1 MSRPVTD
8 RPTGLDLNRARLL
21 VMSFRAASPLIY
33 SLLFWLS
40 LDVRPSV
47 LLVTRRYGDFVPY
60 TLMGRIWVLAVILS
74 GAFLVAQLVSSVLA
88 ALAAGRRG
96 TGTFTKSTPRH
107 VILCGNIKWEFFV
120 QFVIELYA
128 IPSVDEPML
137 VVLHTAPFGTEGD
150 QGAAELWNGFVHSA
164 AVPDRVRYKLVY
176 LEGDATA
183 ADALHRARV
192 GDASAVFVL
201 CNQHSED
208 TVAEDSATLKRVL
221 TIRALAPAVPVYAMV
236 ALRDSMLQI
245 SFALSPAA
253 GRPPPRRGQAGRLRR
268 QRRVRRGPPKRPRR
282 RAVVGS
288 AAVDNS
294 RGDGPSAS
302 TTSASDVLRPLP
314 AERVPS
320 GTGGSS
326 QTAFLPWSTA
336 PSRKS
341 LQSVGDVSSGMGGGG
356 GSGSVSGADGDGGGE
371 AWSSDG
377 SMDQSTPLP
386 SLPSSS
392 PTSPSVSTHSSFS
405 HWSSLSSRGSS
416 SDSSG
421 DERFTSFDSINVP
434 DVAAADS
441 AYPMPVPSAAQL
453 SEAVCMQEVEMG
465 LLAENVFCNGLST
478 LLCNLCQRVRPPADA
493 QLPSTDAMWMH
504 EYRLGSE
511 CHFGFC
517 AVPDDLDGVAMAD
530 VAVVLYDLGIVL
542 LAVRHEQRL
551 GLSPPRW
558 ATVAPSTVFR
568 RGDTA
573 IAITYLE
580 DAEVAEQFQ
589 VAASAHCAPMPSYSA
604 DDGSTTGSGSM
615 LGPRLVPPEGP
626 PWGAMHPATP
636 GIRVAGEQSPDDD
649 EDDFGGM
656 SMERV
661 AEEIVSLPSAIAALP
676 QDALHRVG
684 RASLLGQSA
693 GGGDRGGGGG
703 DGSAVS
709 GIHQDADVGPMH
721 ADSDTG
727 GSASTSSPSIV
738 MAVTVDPSAVAA
750 APAPVQAPHVL
761 ASPLN
766 PLREERE
773 RADAQPPQ
781 LPMLVPS
788 VDSSSG
794 GRAIDEA
801 RGRLSPFLN
810 PVRVE
815 RGRAD
820 AQPPQLSTLV
830 PSVDSTSRGG
840 GLIDR
845 VEGGLAAF
853 VDPLPLDRGQAD
865 AQPPQLPMLVPSVG
879 SSSGGGGVIDRVQG
893 GLAPTL
899 NPLPV
904 GRGEADAQ
912 TPHLPVLAPSVDT
925 SNGGGAVIDRDKLQ
939 RLRQQ
944 RWQGPS
950 KWNRGSAAN
959 SSVTGSAAETATGMA
974 LVVERLDRRAPL
986 ASSFGLAADSSTS
999 SRDTFGR
1006 PGSSSDVASASLNGD
1021 SGNGQDRV
1029 NTQLP
1034 AGHRQ
1039 SSTSEGSNG
1048 SGWVPATAAGPP
1060 RGSSKAAMSA
1070 AAFAAAGGRNL
1081 ILYGARPLP
1090 VRLRSHIVVC
1100 LLGAVAVGN
1109 LRAFLERI
1117 WQPRDGGRAPR
1128 TPVVAVSAAFTAAD
1142 EAALSKYDK
1151 SPLFLVRGN
1160 SMAIPTLRRAQY
1172 GSAKA
1177 ILILACEARPHQH
1190 ASDSRALF
1198 TVMTLDHLL
1207 TTNSSV
1213 FVCCML
1219 DAEASMALLRA
1230 PANPRRQGTTLGEHT
1245 EPAMTTRTPAVFS
1258 WARVPSGL
1266 PSPAASFVGSLPRTY
1281 SGLGYA
1287 SASAPGVSSSSVASP
1302 GPYSGGGG
1310 GGYAYASRTPMP
1322 SGRDESDA
1330 YRHLAGGL
1338 SSASLFNSALYGGA
1352 SSTWGGSQRNLRFD
1366 GAGIPVGGSGIGVG
1380 AYAGASGT
1388 LGADTLTVSAHAE
1401 TRMRQRYASGE
1412 VLLSSALLALAVR
1425 EAETPGLMA
1434 AVRTVFGVGLGTR
1447 ARSTRCWIRALP
1459 VPRSWL
1465 YPGADSEWGGTD
1477 DDSSHGDDFGGSPSS
1492 RVYRDLFEA
1501 LLPLGALPLGLY
1513 RAGDAVFRMRVTYD
1527 EPGGLGGERSSS
1539 GSQRG
1544 SSVDWTPASTAA
1556 HSRRGSA
1563 STLSPAS
1570 HGGSG
1575 GESSNEA
1582 EPVLSSTD
1590 ERGFRRLGRS
1600 GTSGGGGRSGRLGTA
1615 GAWSIDHH
1623 LEVMEAQLVREGG
1636 LGLGGHALGSDA
1648 AGGPAD
1654 ARDHLSG
1661 DEELPPLGYDEYDD
1675 EEELGEEIEDGDLE
1689 GAGGGAPLSY
1699 VCPTSGNV
1707 IYYQELPSPRDNRLP
1722 YVYTNPEPFTLL
1734 SPLDAVYVLVHPET
1748 HIPDRW

>member
-1 MSRPVTD
+1 MWGVTPSPFIYRLARWLTFFRVLACWGVCVNYVICSHLQRRASVGLAAD
-8 RPTGLDLNRARLL
+8 RLMAAVILGRL
-21 VMSFRAASPLIY
+21 VSVIAASRAPY
-33 SLLFWLS
+33 GVVASVEGAVECLS
-40 LDVRPSV
+40 LVSLAASTSWCHFGFLQAYIMLLRFRQLEQEGLSFNVELSVVARSVVRLVLQFVVFVFIFASGLQMAELLGDPSEV
-47 LLVTRRYGDFVPY
+47 LAATSFEMTWVNALYMSCVTITTVGYGDFVPY

-120 QFVIELYA
+120 QFVMELYA

-738 MAVTVDPSAVAA
+738 MAVTVDPSA
-750 APAPVQAPHVL
+750 
-761 ASPLN
+761 
-766 PLREERE
+766 
-773 RADAQPPQ
+773 
-781 LPMLVPS
+781 
-788 VDSSSG
+788 
-794 GRAIDEA
+794 
-801 RGRLSPFLN
+801 
-810 PVRVE
+810 
-815 RGRAD
+815 
-820 AQPPQLSTLV
+820 
-830 PSVDSTSRGG
+830 
-840 GLIDR
+840 
-845 VEGGLAAF
+845 
-853 VDPLPLDRGQAD
+853 
-865 AQPPQLPMLVPSVG
+865 
-879 SSSGGGGVIDRVQG
+879 
-893 GLAPTL
+893 
-899 NPLPV
+899 
-904 GRGEADAQ
+904 
-912 TPHLPVLAPSVDT
+912 
-925 SNGGGAVIDRDKLQ
+925 
-939 RLRQQ
+939 
-944 RWQGPS
+944 
-950 KWNRGSAAN
+950 
-959 SSVTGSAAETATGMA
+959 
-974 LVVERLDRRAPL
+974 
-986 ASSFGLAADSSTS
+986 
-999 SRDTFGR
+999 
-1006 PGSSSDVASASLNGD
+1006 
-1021 SGNGQDRV
+1021 
-1029 NTQLP
+1029 
-1034 AGHRQ
+1034 
-1039 SSTSEGSNG
+1039 
-1048 SGWVPATAAGPP
+1048 
-1060 RGSSKAAMSA
+1060 
-1070 AAFAAAGGRNL
+1070 
-1081 ILYGARPLP
+1081 
-1090 VRLRSHIVVC
+1090 
-1100 LLGAVAVGN
+1100 
-1109 LRAFLERI
+1109 
-1117 WQPRDGGRAPR
+1117 PRDGGRAPR

-1600 GTSGGGGRSGRLGTA
+1600 GTSGGGVRSGRLGTA

>member
-1 MSRPVTD
+1 
-8 RPTGLDLNRARLL
+8 
-21 VMSFRAASPLIY
+21 
-33 SLLFWLS
+33 
-40 LDVRPSV
+40 
-47 LLVTRRYGDFVPY
+47 
-60 TLMGRIWVLAVILS
+60 MGRIWVLAVILS

-107 VILCGNIKWEFFV
+107 VILCGHIKWEFFV
-120 QFVIELYA
+120 QFVMELYA
-128 IPSVDEPML
+128 TPSADEPML
-137 VVLHTAPFGTEGD
+137 IVLHTAPFGTEGD

-176 LEGDATA
+176 LEGDATSS
-183 ADALHRARV
+183 DALHRARV

-221 TIRALAPAVPVYAMV
+221 TIRALAPTVPVYAMV

-245 SFALSPAA
+245 SFALSPSS
-253 GRPPPRRGQAGRLRR
+253 GQPPPRRGQAGRLRR
-268 QRRVRRGPPKRPRR
+268 RARVRRGPPKRPRR
-282 RAVVGS
+282 RAAAGS
-288 AAVDNS
+288 ADTAAAF
-294 RGDGPSAS
+294 GEDGPSAS
-302 TTSASDVLRPLP
+302 ATSVSDVLRPLS
-314 AERVPS
+314 AEWVPS
-320 GTGGSS
+320 GTGGSAQS
-326 QTAFLPWSTA
+326 ASLPWSTA

-341 LQSVGDVSSGMGGGG
+341 SQSVGDMSSGVGGGG
-356 GSGSVSGADGDGGGE
+356 GSESVSGGDGVGGSGDP
-371 AWSSDG
+371 WSPDG
-377 SMDQSTPLP
+377 SGDESTPLP

-392 PTSPSVSTHSSFS
+392 PASASVSTNSSFS
-405 HWSSLSSRGSS
+405 HWSSVSSRGWS
-416 SDSSG
+416 SDSSTDG
-421 DERFTSFDSINVP
+421 RFSSSDSINVP
-434 DVAAADS
+434 DVTAADS
-441 AYPMPVPSAAQL
+441 AYATLPPSAAQL

-517 AVPDDLDGVAMAD
+517 AVPDDLVGVAMAD

-551 GLSPPRW
+551 GASPPRW

-580 DAEVAEQFQ
+580 DAEMVEQFQ
-589 VAASAHCAPMPSYSA
+589 VAANAPHATMPSYSA
-604 DDGSTTGSGSM
+604 DDRSTTGSGSV
-615 LGPRLVPPEGP
+615 LGPRSAPPGGP
-626 PWGAMHPATP
+626 AGGAIHPRGP
-636 GIRVAGEQSPDDD
+636 GIRVAGDAD
-649 EDDFGGM
+649 ELSRDGNEDSFGGM
-656 SMERV
+656 SLERV
-661 AEEIVSLPSAIAALP
+661 AEEIVSLPSALAALP
-676 QDALHRVG
+676 RDALHRVG
-684 RASLLGQSA
+684 RAGLGGESA

-703 DGSAVS
+703 DGSAGS
-709 GIHQDADVGPMH
+709 GVRQEADSGPM
-721 ADSDTG
+721 DSGSDTG

-738 MAVTVDPSAVAA
+738 RAVTVAPSAVAA
-750 APAPVQAPHVL
+750 APVPVQASPSL
-761 ASPLN
+761 APPLD
-766 PLREERE
+766 PLPMDPGQAASR
-773 RADAQPPQ
+773 PPQ
-781 LPMLVPS
+781 PPMLVPS
-788 VDSSSG
+788 VDSS
-794 GRAIDEA
+794 I
-801 RGRLSPFLN
+801 
-810 PVRVE
+810 
-815 RGRAD
+815 
-820 AQPPQLSTLV
+820 
-830 PSVDSTSRGG
+830 
-840 GLIDR
+840 
-845 VEGGLAAF
+845 
-853 VDPLPLDRGQAD
+853 
-865 AQPPQLPMLVPSVG
+865 
-879 SSSGGGGVIDRVQG
+879 
-893 GLAPTL
+893 
-899 NPLPV
+899 
-904 GRGEADAQ
+904 
-912 TPHLPVLAPSVDT
+912 
-925 SNGGGAVIDRDKLQ
+925 GAGMVIDRDELQ

-950 KWNRGSAAN
+950 QWNRGSAAN
-959 SSVTGSAAETATGMA
+959 RSTTGSAAEAGTGMA
-974 LVVERLDRRAPL
+974 PVVERLGSRARVARSL
-986 ASSFGLAADSSTS
+986 GLTADPSTS
-999 SRDTFGR
+999 SRDTLGR
-1006 PGSSSDVASASLNGD
+1006 PGSSSDVASALLNDDSD
-1021 SGNGQDRV
+1021 SGQGRANAQP
-1029 NTQLP
+1029 P
-1034 AGHRQ
+1034 AGHRK
-1039 SSTSEGSNG
+1039 SSTSFRSDG
-1048 SGWVPATAAGPP
+1048 SGWPSAAAAGPP

-1100 LLGAVAVGN
+1100 LLGTVAVGN
-1109 LRAFLERI
+1109 LRVFLERI

-1142 EAALSKYDK
+1142 EGVLSKYDK

-1245 EPAMTTRTPAVFS
+1245 EPAMTTRTPALFS
-1258 WARVPSGL
+1258 SARMPSGM
-1266 PSPAASFVGSLPRTY
+1266 PSPAASFAGALPRTY
-1281 SGLGYA
+1281 SGLGYG
-1287 SASAPGVSSSSVASP
+1287 SAPGPGVSPSSLASP
-1302 GPYSGGGG
+1302 GPYGGGGGG

-1322 SGRDESDA
+1322 GGRDESDA

-1366 GAGIPVGGSGIGVG
+1366 GAGMPMGASGIGVG
-1380 AYAGASGT
+1380 AYAGASGA

-1465 YPGADSEWGGTD
+1465 YPGADSDWGGTD
-1477 DDSSHGDDFGGSPSS
+1477 DDSSRGGDGGGSPPT
-1492 RVYRDLFEA
+1492 RVYRDLFDV
-1501 LLPLGALPLGLY
+1501 LLALGALPLGLY

-1527 EPGGLGGERSSS
+1527 EPSGLGGERSSS

-1544 SSVDWTPASTAA
+1544 SSVDWTPTSTAA
-1556 HSRRGSA
+1556 HSRRGSE
-1563 STLSPAS
+1563 SSPGLP
-1570 HGGSG
+1570 GGSG
-1575 GESSNEA
+1575 EESIGEA
-1582 EPVLSSTD
+1582 DPMLSSTD

-1600 GTSGGGGRSGRLGTA
+1600 GASGGGVRSGRRGTA

-1623 LEVMEAQLVREGG
+1623 LEVMEAQLEREGG
-1636 LGLGGHALGSDA
+1636 LGLGGHAFGRGVG
-1648 AGGPAD
+1648 GGPAGTK
-1654 ARDHLSG
+1654 DHPSG
-1661 DEELPPLGYDEYDD
+1661 DEELPPLGDYGEYDD
-1675 EEELGEEIEDGDLE
+1675 EEELGEEVGDGDLD
-1689 GAGGGAPLSY
+1689 GDGGGAPLSY
-1699 VCPTSGNV
+1699 VCPTNGNV

-1748 HIPDRW
+1748 HIPNRW

>member
-1 MSRPVTD
+1 MLGT
-8 RPTGLDLNRARLL
+8 
-21 VMSFRAASPLIY
+21 
-33 SLLFWLS
+33 WLRFVLS
-40 LDVRPSV
+40 MRISVALCSAFLLDVRPSV
-47 LLVTRRYGDFVPY
+47 SLASRRYGDFVPY

-107 VILCGNIKWEFFV
+107 VILCGHVKWEFFV
-120 QFVIELYA
+120 QFVMELYA
-128 IPSVDEPML
+128 TPSADEPML
-137 VVLHTAPFGTEGD
+137 IVLHTAPFGTEGD

-176 LEGDATA
+176 LEGDATSS
-183 ADALHRARV
+183 DALHRARV

-221 TIRALAPAVPVYAMV
+221 TIRALSPSVPVYAMV
-236 ALRDSMLQI
+236 ALRDSMLQV
-245 SFALSPAA
+245 SFALSPSA
-253 GRPPPRRGQAGRLRR
+253 GQPPPRRGQAGRLRR
-268 QRRVRRGPPKRPRR
+268 RTRVRRGPLKRPRR
-282 RAVVGS
+282 RAVAGS
-288 AAVDNS
+288 VAIAAAVS
-294 RGDGPSAS
+294 GDGPTASSTS
-302 TTSASDVLRPLP
+302 TTDVLPPLV
-314 AERVPS
+314 AERVHS
-320 GTGGSS
+320 GTGGSAQIAS
-326 QTAFLPWSTA
+326 LPWSTA

-341 LQSVGDVSSGMGGGG
+341 RQSVGNVCIGVGGGG
-356 GSGSVSGADGDGGGE
+356 GRASVSDGDVVGDSGD
-371 AWSSDG
+371 AWSSEG
-377 SMDQSTPLP
+377 SSNESTPLP

-392 PTSPSVSTHSSFS
+392 PTTPSVSTNSSFS
-405 HWSSLSSRGSS
+405 HWSSVSSRGWS
-416 SDSSG
+416 SDSSA
-421 DERFTSFDSINVP
+421 DERFTSCDSINVP

-441 AYPMPVPSAAQL
+441 AYAMLPPSAAQL

-478 LLCNLCQRVRPPADA
+478 LLCNLCQRVRPPADT

-517 AVPDDLDGVAMAD
+517 AVPDDLVGVAMAD

-542 LAVRHEQRL
+542 LAVRHEQRF
-551 GLSPPRW
+551 GASPPRW

-580 DAEVAEQFQ
+580 DAEMAEQFQ
-589 VAASAHCAPMPSYSA
+589 VAASALRATMPTYSA
-604 DDGSTTGSGSM
+604 DDGSTTGSGSV
-615 LGPRLVPPEGP
+615 LGPRSAPPEGP
-626 PWGAMHPATP
+626 AGGAIHPRTP
-636 GIRVAGEQSPDDD
+636 GIRVAGAADELLEDDN
-649 EDDFGGM
+649 EDDFGGL
-656 SMERV
+656 SMEHV

-676 QDALHRVG
+676 HDALHRVG
-684 RASLLGQSA
+684 RTSLLGESA

-703 DGSAVS
+703 DGSACR
-709 GIHQDADVGPMH
+709 GARQEADSGPM
-721 ADSDTG
+721 ATVSDTG
-727 GSASTSSPSIV
+727 GSASSSSPSIV
-738 MAVTVDPSAVAA
+738 TAVTEAPSAVVA
-750 APAPVQAPHVL
+750 APAPAQ
-761 ASPLN
+761 ASPALAP
-766 PLREERE
+766 PLDPLPMERGQ
-773 RADAQPPQ
+773 ATSQPPQ

-788 VDSSSG
+788 
-794 GRAIDEA
+794 
-801 RGRLSPFLN
+801 
-810 PVRVE
+810 
-815 RGRAD
+815 
-820 AQPPQLSTLV
+820 
-830 PSVDSTSRGG
+830 
-840 GLIDR
+840 
-845 VEGGLAAF
+845 
-853 VDPLPLDRGQAD
+853 LD
-865 AQPPQLPMLVPSVG
+865 
-879 SSSGGGGVIDRVQG
+879 SSSGGGGVIDRD
-893 GLAPTL
+893 
-899 NPLPV
+899 
-904 GRGEADAQ
+904 E
-912 TPHLPVLAPSVDT
+912 
-925 SNGGGAVIDRDKLQ
+925 LQ

-950 KWNRGSAAN
+950 QWTRGSAAN
-959 SSVTGSAAETATGMA
+959 SSATGSALKAGTGLA
-974 LVVERLDRRAPL
+974 PVVQRLDSRVPVANSLDLTGDP
-986 ASSFGLAADSSTS
+986 STS
-999 SRDTFGR
+999 SRDTRGR
-1006 PGSSSDVASASLNGD
+1006 GGSSSDVASASLNDENG
-1021 SGNGQDRV
+1021 SGQDSA
-1029 NTQLP
+1029 NAQLL

-1039 SSTSEGSNG
+1039 SSPSSGPNG
-1048 SGWVPATAAGPP
+1048 SGWPPAAAACPA

-1100 LLGAVAVGN
+1100 LLGTVAVGN
-1109 LRAFLERI
+1109 LRVFLERI

-1142 EAALSKYDK
+1142 EGVLSKYDK

-1230 PANPRRQGTTLGEHT
+1230 PANPRRQGTTLGEYT
-1245 EPAMTTRTPAVFS
+1245 EPAMTTRTPASFS
-1258 WARVPSGL
+1258 WARMPSGM
-1266 PSPAASFVGSLPRTY
+1266 PSPAASCVGGLPRTH

-1287 SASAPGVSSSSVASP
+1287 SIPGPGASSSSLASP

-1322 SGRDESDA
+1322 GGRDESDA

-1366 GAGIPVGGSGIGVG
+1366 GAGMPMGGSGIGVG

-1459 VPRSWL
+1459 VPHSWL
-1465 YPGADSEWGGTD
+1465 YPGTDSDWGGTD
-1477 DDSSHGDDFGGSPSS
+1477 DDSSRGGEGSGSPSS
-1492 RVYRDLFEA
+1492 RVYRDLFDA

-1527 EPGGLGGERSSS
+1527 EPTGLGGERSSS

-1563 STLSPAS
+1563 STLSPGLP
-1570 HGGSG
+1570 GGSG
-1575 GESSNEA
+1575 GESGSEA
-1582 EPVLSSTD
+1582 DPVLSSTD

-1600 GTSGGGGRSGRLGTA
+1600 STSGGGVRSGRLGTA
-1615 GAWSIDHH
+1615 GAWSIDRH
-1623 LEVMEAQLVREGG
+1623 LEVMEAQLEREGG
-1636 LGLGGHALGSDA
+1636 LGLGGHAFGSGA
-1648 AGGPAD
+1648 GGGPA
-1654 ARDHLSG
+1654 ATRDHPSG

-1675 EEELGEEIEDGDLE
+1675 EEELGEEVEDGDLD
-1689 GAGGGAPLSY
+1689 GDDSGAPLSY
-1699 VCPTSGNV
+1699 VCPTNGNV